1 MNAAAKIREQKFDQ
15 MRRAQQ
21 SVRHVLELSPP
32 EALYTCRDDGIGW
45 TVTEVLCHLRDF
57 ESVFL
62 ERAQLTA
69 NSDFPDLP
77 FPDPDQLAIEHRY
90 TAEEAWPAF
99 EDWVRRRRAHLEFL
113 ECQPEDAW
121 ERPANHPTRGP
132 FTLYQQLMLT
142 AWHDVNHL
150 EQITRILV
158 EKKQSAFSR

>member
-1 MNAAAKIREQKFDQ
+1 MFAASMIRDLKFDE

-21 SVRHVLELSPP
+21 SVRHVLDLSSA
-32 EALYTCRDDGIGW
+32 EALRTYRDGGKGW

-69 NSDFPDLP
+69 KSEFPDIP
-77 FPDPDQLAIEHRY
+77 FPDPDQLAVDHHY
-90 TAEEAWPAF
+90 ATEEAWAAF
-99 EDWVRRRRAHLEFL
+99 EDWTRRRRAFL
-113 ECQPEDAW
+113 GFLLSLPEEAW
-121 ERPANHPTRGP
+121 ERPANHPTRGR
-132 FTLYQQLMLT
+132 FTLHQQLMLT

-158 EKKQSAFSR
+158 EKK

>member
-1 MNAAAKIREQKFDQ
+1 MFAASMNRDLKFDE

-21 SVRHVLELSPP
+21 SVRHVLDLRSP
-32 EALYTCRDDGIGW
+32 ETLRTYRDGGKGW

-69 NSDFPDLP
+69 KSEFPDIP
-77 FPDPDQLAIEHRY
+77 FPDPDQLAVDHHY
-90 TAEEAWPAF
+90 ADEEAWPAF
-99 EDWVRRRRAHLEFL
+99 EDWHRRRRALLEFL
-113 ECQPEDAW
+113 ECLPEEAW
-121 ERPANHPTRGP
+121 ERAANHPTRGR
-132 FTLYQQLMLT
+132 FTLHQQLMLT

-158 EKKQSAFSR
+158 EKK